1 MKKVLSSMAVLAV
14 GAAVAPPAPAQDKP
28 WNVSASL
35 RGFYD
40 DNYTTANKNA
50 LGGKLQSFGFE
61 ISPSVSYRLAFDPT
75 VITAGYKYGMRYF
88 EDRASRNTSSADHS
102 HEVALK
108 LVHQFPD
115 RYRLE
120 ISDNFLVAQEQALLT
135 SGGGG
140 IATAVRSNGNNIRNA
155 ADAKFSG
162 ELSPIFGY
170 DVTYN
175 NTFYDYQSQGVN
187 NFSALLDRVEHLGGG
202 NLRWNAT
209 ESTTALVGYRY
220 GIVDMTSNEAI
231 NTAPGV
237 TAPASS
243 RDNTSHYGFLGV
255 DHLFTR
261 QLKGSGR
268 LGVQYVDYSKAVPN
282 RATAVS
288 PYADFNASWEYLS
301 GSALLVGVKH
311 ARNATDVSLGTL
323 DAESTSIYGQWSHK
337 LTPRMT
343 ASLLG
348 QYQMSTF
355 NQGFNDNRK
364 ENLFLGGVN
373 LGYVLIPGRRSVAFG
388 PGEIGSQI
396 PDRLSAEIGYN
407 FDRVDS
413 DVAGRSF
420 TRNRIYIG
428 IRASY

>member
-1 MKKVLSSMAVLAV
+1 MAVLAV
-14 GAAVAPPAPAQDKP
+14 GAAVAPPAPAQDKQP

-50 LGGKLQSFGFE
+50 PGGKLHSFGFE
-61 ISPSVSYRLAFDPT
+61 VSPSVSYRLAFDPT

-88 EDRASRNTSSADHS
+88 EDRASRKVSSADHS
-102 HEVALK
+102 HELALK

-135 SGGGG
+135 GVGSG
-140 IATAVRSNGNNIRNA
+140 ITTAVRSNGNNVRNV

-162 ELSPIFGY
+162 EFSPIFGY
-170 DVTYN
+170 DVVYN
-175 NTFYDYQSQGVN
+175 NTFYDYQSQGLN
-187 NFSALLDRVEHLGGG
+187 SFSALLDRVEHLAGG

-220 GIVDMTSNEAI
+220 GIVDMTSSESI
-231 NTAPGV
+231 NTSLPGV

-243 RDNTSHYGFLGV
+243 RDNTSHYVFLGA

-282 RATAVS
+282 RATTVS
-288 PYADFNASWEYLS
+288 PYADFSGTWTYLPES
-301 GSALLVGVKH
+301 SLMAGVKH
-311 ARNATDVSLGTL
+311 ARNATDVSQGAL

-343 ASLLG
+343 TSLLG

-355 NQGFNDNRK
+355 NQGLNDNRK
-364 ENLFLGGVN
+364 ENLFLAGVN
-373 LGYVLIPGRRSVAFG
+373 LGYVLIKGRSSVNFEPGS
-388 PGEIGSQI
+388 IGAEFK
-396 PDRLSAEIGYN
+396 DRLSAEIGYN

-413 DVAGRSF
+413 DVGGRSF
-420 TRNRIYIG
+420 TRNRVYIG